1 MAGEKTAKE
10 KSCFMKTKKKRRLK
24 KSLAKRKKDRL
35 NLAWRNIFVK
45 SGVLEERK

>member
-1 MAGEKTAKE
+1 MTDKGKH
-10 KSCFMKTKKKRRLK
+10 RLK

-35 NLAWRNIFVK
+35 NRAWRNIFVK